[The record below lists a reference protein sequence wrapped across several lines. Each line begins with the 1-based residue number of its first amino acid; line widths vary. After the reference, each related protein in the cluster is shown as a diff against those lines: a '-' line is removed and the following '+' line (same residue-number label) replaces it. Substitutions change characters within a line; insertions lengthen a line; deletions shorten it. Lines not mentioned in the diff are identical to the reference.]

1 MSKGSVGA
9 DIRTFIAVDLPQQ
22 IKMEIDKMTAGFRQ
36 LNANIRWVKAANLHL
51 TLRFLGDI
59 PEESVLSLADSI
71 KGSTEG
77 FGGFDLSLSGLG
89 AFPNLRRPRV
99 IWIGSGSG
107 TDRLKG
113 LAAKVEQAV
122 IESGFGKG
130 DKPFSSHLT
139 IGRVKFP
146 KGLDRLLAQIG
157 ETRYESQPF
166 GVNEVSIY
174 KSDLSPAGPKY
185 TKLEAISL

>member
-1 MSKGSVGA
+1 MA
-9 DIRTFIAVDLPQQ
+9 DIRTFIAVDLPQE
-22 IKMEIDKMTAGFRQ
+22 IKMEIDKMIAGFRQ

-59 PEESVLSLADSI
+59 PEEAIPPLAENI
-71 KGSTEG
+71 KGNTQG
-77 FGGFDLSLSGLG
+77 FGRFDLSLSGLG

-107 TDRLKG
+107 TDRLKS
-113 LAAKVEQAV
+113 LAAKVEQAT

-139 IGRVKFP
+139 IGRVKFSR
-146 KGLDRLLAQIG
+146 GLDQLLAQI
-157 ETRYESQPF
+157 EKTEYESSSF
-166 GVNEVSIY
+166 GVNEVIIF

-185 TKLEAISL
+185 TRLETISL

>member
-1 MSKGSVGA
+1 
-9 DIRTFIAVDLPQQ
+9 
-22 IKMEIDKMTAGFRQ
+22 MEIDKMIAGFRQ
-36 LNANIRWVKAANLHL
+36 LNANIRWVKAVNLHL

-71 KGSTEG
+71 KGNTKG
-77 FGGFDLSLSGLG
+77 LGRFDLSLSGLG

-113 LAAKVEQAV
+113 LAAKVEQAA
-122 IESGFGKG
+122 IDAGFGKG

-146 KGLDRLLAQIG
+146 KGLDQLLAQIEKTG
-157 ETRYESQPF
+157 YESQPF
-166 GVNEVSIY
+166 GVNEVSIF

-185 TKLEAISL
+185 SKLETISL

>member
-1 MSKGSVGA
+1 
-9 DIRTFIAVDLPQQ
+9 
-22 IKMEIDKMTAGFRQ
+22 
-36 LNANIRWVKAANLHL
+36 
-51 TLRFLGDI
+51 
-59 PEESVLSLADSI
+59 
-71 KGSTEG
+71 
-77 FGGFDLSLSGLG
+77 

-107 TDRLKG
+107 TDRLKN

-146 KGLDRLLAQIG
+146 KGLDQLLAQIEKTG
-157 ETRYESQPF
+157 YESQRF
-166 GVNEVSIY
+166 GVNEVSIF

-185 TKLEAISL
+185 TRLEVISL

>member
-1 MSKGSVGA
+1 
-9 DIRTFIAVDLPQQ
+9 
-22 IKMEIDKMTAGFRQ
+22 MEIDRMIAGFRQ

-59 PEESVLSLADSI
+59 PEETIPPLAENI
-71 KGSTEG
+71 KSHTQGLG
-77 FGGFDLSLSGLG
+77 RFDLSLSGLG

-99 IWIGSGSG
+99 IWIGCGSG
-107 TDRLKG
+107 TDKLKN
-113 LAAKVEQAV
+113 LAARVEQAA

-146 KGLDRLLAQIG
+146 KGLDQLLTQIEKTG
-157 ETRYESQPF
+157 YESPPF
-166 GVNEVSIY
+166 DVSEVVIF

-185 TKLEAISL
+185 TKLETISL

>member
-1 MSKGSVGA
+1 MSKGSAGA

-22 IKMEIDKMTAGFRQ
+22 VKMEIDKMTAGFRQ

-59 PEESVLSLADSI
+59 PEESVPALADSI
-71 KGSTEG
+71 KDGTEG
-77 FGGFDLSLSGLG
+77 FGRFDLSLSGLG

-107 TDRLKG
+107 TDRLKN
-113 LAAKVEQAV
+113 LAAKVEQAT

-146 KGLDRLLAQIG
+146 KGLDQLLTQIEKTG
-157 ETRYESQPF
+157 YESQLF
-166 GVNEVSIY
+166 GVNEVSIF

-185 TKLEAISL
+185 TRLEVISL

>member
-22 IKMEIDKMTAGFRQ
+22 IKMEIDKMITVFREF
-36 LNANIRWVKAANLHL
+36 NPNIRWVKAANLHL

-59 PEESVLSLADSI
+59 PEESVPSLADSI
-71 KGSTEG
+71 KGNTQG

-107 TDRLKG
+107 TDRLKS
-113 LAAKVEQAV
+113 LAAKVEQAT
-122 IESGFGKG
+122 IDAGFGKG

-146 KGLDRLLAQIG
+146 KGLDQLLAQIEKSG
-157 ETRYESQPF
+157 YESQLF
-166 GVNEVSIY
+166 GVNEVSIF

-185 TKLEAISL
+185 TRLEAISL

>member
-1 MSKGSVGA
+1 MA
-9 DIRTFIAVDLPQQ
+9 EIRTFIAVDLPQGV
-22 IKMEIDKMTAGFRQ
+22 KMEIDKMIAGFRQ
-36 LNANIRWVKAANLHL
+36 LNANVRWVKAANLHL
-51 TLRFLGDI
+51 TLRFLGNI
-59 PEESVLSLADSI
+59 PEESVSALADSI
-71 KGSTEG
+71 RGNAVG
-77 FGGFDLSLSGLG
+77 FGPFDLALSDLG
-89 AFPNLRRPRV
+89 AFPNLRKPRV

-113 LAAKVEQAV
+113 LAAKVEQAA

-146 KGLDRLLAQIG
+146 KGLDQLMVQIEKTG
-157 ETRYESQPF
+157 YESPPF
-166 GVNEVSIY
+166 DVSEVAIF

>member
-22 IKMEIDKMTAGFRQ
+22 IKMEIDKMIAGFRQ
-36 LNANIRWVKAANLHL
+36 LNANIRWVKAVNLHL

-59 PEESVLSLADSI
+59 PEETISALAENI
-71 KGSTEG
+71 KANTEG

-107 TDRLKG
+107 ADRLKS
-113 LAAKVEQAV
+113 LAAKVEQAT
-122 IESGFGKG
+122 IDAGFGKG

-146 KGLDRLLAQIG
+146 KGLDRLLAQIEKSG
-157 ETRYESQPF
+157 YESQLF

-185 TKLEAISL
+185 TRLEVISL

>member
-1 MSKGSVGA
+1 MA
-9 DIRTFIAVDLPQQ
+9 DIRTFIAVDLPKE
-22 IKMEIDKMTAGFRQ
+22 IKMEIDKMIAGFRQ

-59 PEESVLSLADSI
+59 PEESVPALADSI

-77 FGGFDLSLSGLG
+77 FGRFDLSLSGLG

-146 KGLDRLLAQIG
+146 KGLDQLLAQMEKTG
-157 ETRYESQPF
+157 YESQPF
-166 GVNEVSIY
+166 GVNEVNIF

-185 TKLEAISL
+185 TRLETISL